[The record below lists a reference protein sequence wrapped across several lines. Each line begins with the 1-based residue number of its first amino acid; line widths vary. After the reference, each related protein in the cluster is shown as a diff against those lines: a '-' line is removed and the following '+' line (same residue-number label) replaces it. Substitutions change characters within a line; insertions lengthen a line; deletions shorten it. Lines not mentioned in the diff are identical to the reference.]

1 MISYYAYI
9 HGEDSYC
16 TPTFINFLLLKAP
29 LSLLPLR
36 CWYEGRSSFEL
47 CKPVSASGDRL
58 LGTLTIVLLLSFTLI
73 AVVATHTERFL
84 FRVSSS

>member
-1 MISYYAYI
+1 ML
-9 HGEDSYC
+9 
-16 TPTFINFLLLKAP
+16 TFMVKTVTVLLHLLIVLLLQAP

-73 AVVATHTERFL
+73 AVVATPTERFL
-84 FRVSSS
+84 SRVSFS